1 MEVKGL
7 WWAPGHRPRSSSR
20 SKSRPRSGDP
30 LIFSCPGLLFCPW
43 LQTFWRS
50 CTSIIKDTQN
60 SNLEGSQW
68 PNPRAIEGLMPCAV
82 GKPFFWGGGAC
93 GGACGAAS
101 SCWPA
106 LCRTGGPL
114 ATKPGQLQPGLKT
127 TPLLWPGIIFFQSG
141 LSVLKPSSPAPSK
154 VGSILGARHLQL
166 QQGPRNSAPAVD
178 WHKKNFSPNGLL
190 LDCPGA
196 TKKSLENQILPKTQ
210 SIC

>member
-82 GKPFFWGGGAC
+82 GKPLGGGGAC

-127 TPLLWPGIIFFQSG
+127 TPLLWPGIILSQSG

-178 WHKKNFSPNGLL
+178 WHKKIFPQMVSF
-190 LDCPGA
+190 
-196 TKKSLENQILPKTQ
+196 
-210 SIC
+210 

>member
-82 GKPFFWGGGAC
+82 GKPFFWGG
-93 GGACGAAS
+93 
-101 SCWPA
+101 PV
-106 LCRTGGPL
+106 GGPVEL
-114 ATKPGQLQPGLKT
+114 PAAAGQLSAGLVA
-127 TPLLWPGIIFFQSG
+127 LLP
-141 LSVLKPSSPAPSK
+141 PSLASCSQA
-154 VGSILGARHLQL
+154 
-166 QQGPRNSAPAVD
+166 
-178 WHKKNFSPNGLL
+178 
-190 LDCPGA
+190 
-196 TKKSLENQILPKTQ
+196 
-210 SIC
+210 

>member
-82 GKPFFWGGGAC
+82 GKPFFWNQ
-93 GGACGAAS
+93 AALLPARLVAFWVPGIS
-101 SCWPA
+101 SCSRA
-106 LCRTGGPL
+106 QETV
-114 ATKPGQLQPGLKT
+114 
-127 TPLLWPGIIFFQSG
+127 PLLWTGIKKFFFPQMVSFQIAQEPQ
-141 LSVLKPSSPAPSK
+141 KK
-154 VGSILGARHLQL
+154 V
-166 QQGPRNSAPAVD
+166 
-178 WHKKNFSPNGLL
+178 WKTKFSQKHNLFVSFRG
-190 LDCPGA
+190 
-196 TKKSLENQILPKTQ
+196 
-210 SIC
+210 

>member
-82 GKPFFWGGGAC
+82 GKPVFFGGGGLWGGLWSC
-93 GGACGAAS
+93 QQLLAS
-101 SCWPA
+101 SLQDWWPSCHQAWPA
-106 LCRTGGPL
+106 AARPENHPPAL
-114 ATKPGQLQPGLKT
+114 AWHHFVPEWPFCFETKQPC
-127 TPLLWPGIIFFQSG
+127 S
-141 LSVLKPSSPAPSK
+141 
-154 VGSILGARHLQL
+154 
-166 QQGPRNSAPAVD
+166 QQG
-178 WHKKNFSPNGLL
+178 W
-190 LDCPGA
+190 
-196 TKKSLENQILPKTQ
+196 
-210 SIC
+210 

>member
-82 GKPFFWGGGAC
+82 GKPFFWNQ
-93 GGACGAAS
+93 AALLPARLVAFWVPGIS
-101 SCWPA
+101 SCSRA
-106 LCRTGGPL
+106 QETV
-114 ATKPGQLQPGLKT
+114 
-127 TPLLWPGIIFFQSG
+127 PLLWTGIKKIFPKWS
-141 LSVLKPSSPAPSK
+141 PSR
-154 VGSILGARHLQL
+154 L
-166 QQGPRNSAPAVD
+166 PRS
-178 WHKKNFSPNGLL
+178 HKKKFGKPNSPKNTNLFVSFRG
-190 LDCPGA
+190 
-196 TKKSLENQILPKTQ
+196 
-210 SIC
+210 